1 MASRMSN
8 RDRIQQKAEEAA
20 AAEKEKK
27 EKKSKPT
34 TARKTTRKSKK
45 KTSASVERQK
55 VVWKVF
61 NANFKEVACFPYA
74 EKAKAEAEATALSKK
89 LDKSHFVNAVK
100 VPFDES

>member
-8 RDRIQQKAEEAA
+8 RDRIQQKAAEAE
-20 AAEKEKK
+20 AEAKLKDEKK
-27 EKKSKPT
+27 AKKK
-34 TARKTTRKSKK
+34 TARKTTRKKK
-45 KTSASVERQK
+45 AAAAVERQK

-61 NANFKEVACFPYA
+61 NANFKEVACFPYS

-100 VPFDES
+100 VPFDEE